1 MSSQFYGDKR
11 LVYLD
16 NAATT
21 FPKPVAVTEEVTRC
35 LREYCGNPGR
45 SGHRLSMAA
54 ADKIYGCREEL
65 ADFFGASDP
74 TRVVFTS
81 NCTSALNLA
90 LKGLRGKGFH
100 LITSDLEHNS
110 VRRPLERLSREGKI
124 TYSRFPAIAGG
135 TDPSRICREIASR
148 IRPDTRVVAATAASN
163 VCSAVLP
170 LYEIGQLCAKRNL
183 LFIVDGAQG
192 AGHVPIDMKAMN
204 ISMLAVPG
212 HKGLYGPQ
220 GSGALILG
228 DGIELDTLT
237 EGGSGSASYDS
248 GMPSESPE
256 RYEAGTLSTPA
267 IAGLCEGVR
276 MVKQIG
282 IRKISTH
289 DKELFR
295 ACRFML
301 SSLPGIRVIAPE
313 YEGSVLSFICDRI
326 PCDRVADE
334 LDRRGICVRSGLHCS
349 PWAHEALGTPD
360 GTVRVSFSIFNTA
373 DDIEALYLAM
383 REIMK

>member
-1 MSSQFYGDKR
+1 MSSQYSGGER
-11 LVYLD
+11 LIYLD

-21 FPKPVAVTEEVTRC
+21 FPKPAAVTDEVCRC
-35 LREYCGNPGR
+35 MREYCGNPGR

-54 ADKIYGCREEL
+54 AEKIYCCREEL
-65 ADFFGASDP
+65 ADFFAASDP
-74 TRVVFTS
+74 TRVVFTN

-90 LKGLRGKGFH
+90 LKGLCGKGFNV
-100 LITSDLEHNS
+100 ITSDLEHNS
-110 VRRPLERLSREGKI
+110 VRRPLERLAKDGKI
-124 TYSRFPAIAGG
+124 TFSCFPALVGD

-148 IRPDTRVVAATAASN
+148 IRPDTRVVAVTAASN

-170 LYEIGQLCAKRNL
+170 LYEIGQICRRRGLIL
-183 LFIVDGAQG
+183 IVDGAQG

-204 ISMLAVPG
+204 ISMLAIPG

-237 EGGSGSASYDS
+237 EGGSGSASYDPE
-248 GMPSESPE
+248 MPSESPE

-267 IAGLCEGVR
+267 IAGLYEGVR

-282 IRKISTH
+282 IRKISAH

-295 ACRFML
+295 VCHSL
-301 SSLPGIRVIAPE
+301 LTSLPGIRVIAPE
-313 YEGSVLSFICDRI
+313 YEGSVISFICDRL
-326 PCDRVADE
+326 PCDGIAEE

-360 GTVRVSFSIFNTA
+360 GTVRVSFSIFNTVN
-373 DDIEALYLAM
+373 DVEALYLAL
-383 REIMK
+383 RDILK